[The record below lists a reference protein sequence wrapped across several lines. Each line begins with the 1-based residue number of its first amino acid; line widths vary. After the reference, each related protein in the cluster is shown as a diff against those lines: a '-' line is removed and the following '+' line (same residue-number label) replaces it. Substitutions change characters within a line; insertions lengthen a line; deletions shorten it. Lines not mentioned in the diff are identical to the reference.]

1 MKISEVIDMLEK
13 FAPPSL
19 AEEWDNVGLMVGG
32 TSGECS
38 GVMLALDITDGVI
51 EQAIEEGCNI
61 IVTHHPFIFRPINRI
76 DLDTAKGRQ
85 IAALLK
91 NGIAVYSMHT
101 NLDKAEKGIN
111 RALADLL
118 GKNASLDGCG
128 VVFDIEPQTLGAF
141 AKTVAQRLDDRSVR
155 IVGDPNAK
163 ISRVYAVSGSG
174 ASEYG
179 RARECADALLTG
191 DLKHHNYIDA
201 LGDAFP
207 LAEYSHFSSEIIM
220 QDILKAALDGAQIKI
235 IKAKQNSPFRLLEE
249 I

>member
-1 MKISEVIDMLEK
+1 M
-13 FAPPSL
+13 
-19 AEEWDNVGLMVGG
+19 
-32 TSGECS
+32 
-38 GVMLALDITDGVI
+38 
-51 EQAIEEGCNI
+51 
-61 IVTHHPFIFRPINRI
+61 
-76 DLDTAKGRQ
+76 
-85 IAALLK
+85 
-91 NGIAVYSMHT
+91 
-101 NLDKAEKGIN
+101 
-111 RALADLL
+111 L

-191 DLKHHNYIDA
+191 DLKHHNYIEA